1 LNLSAFN
8 QSLYYNLQFFPASL
22 ANPVFYNVRLQSLTI
37 PNRPLLN
44 LDQYGGARTLNDL
57 PFIYLSIYNT
67 DDNGNFDDQVVNVV
81 YDNSNG
87 SLGIKPYPI
96 FEIPMSNQSSAS
108 NFATFTSD
116 MVPVVKFNP
125 NFNNIRIRLF
135 DMDGNILQFDTSN
148 TKPSDLTFKNG
159 IIPSYLG
166 NVYLRMAFTRRQ

>member
-1 LNLSAFN
+1 LRNELSLGRPIIYAGFGKGSGHCFVLEGYSSYALTNNAISYKFSINWGWSGYCDGNYTLDNL
-8 QSLYYNLQFFPASL
+8 
-22 ANPVFYNVRLQSLTI
+22 I
-37 PNRPLLN
+37 P
-44 LDQYGGARTLNDL
+44 
-57 PFIYLSIYNT
+57 
-67 DDNGNFDDQVVNVV
+67 
-81 YDNSNG
+81 SNG